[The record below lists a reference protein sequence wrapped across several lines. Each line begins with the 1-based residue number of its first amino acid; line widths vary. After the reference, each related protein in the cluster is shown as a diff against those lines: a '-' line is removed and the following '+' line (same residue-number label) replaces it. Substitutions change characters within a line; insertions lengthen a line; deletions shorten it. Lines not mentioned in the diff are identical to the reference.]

1 MQFSPH
7 PLIPL
12 FRLSLCCPLFSWF
25 RFSLRCLLIPLVS
38 FRCTALFLCVLPL
51 FAWSRSPVRS
61 FYQFHKFAFSRAHSA
76 LTISRVKTLLCCV
89 FTVFLRVVTL
99 FTDFNVSLF
108 FLLSPTFPLLLPLRY
123 LTNCDLTR
131 NNLSPSLK
139 LIPWSIFFPLS
150 LNDFVFSTLFPNFHV
165 SFFSTVPQGWF
176 Y

>member
-1 MQFSPH
+1 MIS
-7 PLIPL
+7 
-12 FRLSLCCPLFSWF
+12 LFSTLSADSS
-25 RFSLRCLLIPLVS
+25 RL

-51 FAWSRSPVRS
+51 FAWSCSSVRS
-61 FYQFHKFAFSRAHSA
+61 FYQFREFAFSRAHSA
-76 LTISRVKTLLCCV
+76 FTISRVKTLLCCV

-108 FLLSPTFPLLLPLRY
+108 FVLSPAFPVLLPLRY